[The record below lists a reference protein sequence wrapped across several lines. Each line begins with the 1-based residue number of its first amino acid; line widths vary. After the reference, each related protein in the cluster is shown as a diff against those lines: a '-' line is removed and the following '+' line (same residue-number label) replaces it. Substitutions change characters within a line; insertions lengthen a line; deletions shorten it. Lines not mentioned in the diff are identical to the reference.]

1 MHSQKA
7 QAKPKAK
14 NAVHDATA
22 VIAREKVSRETVPD
36 DSRKSRVLVVSPPYG
51 NTGETWKQLILLGSK
66 KFHFTYNDILEK
78 YV

>member
-14 NAVHDATA
+14 NAVHDAAA
-22 VIAREKVSRETVPD
+22 VIAREKISRETVPD
-36 DSRKSRVLVVSPPYG
+36 DSRESRVLIVSSPYG
-51 NTGETWKQLILLGSK
+51 NTGETWKKLILLGLK
-66 KFHFTYNDILEK
+66 KSRCMHNDISEK